1 MQHQTL
7 YFGDCLDW
15 MREWPDESADLIYLD
30 PPFNSNANYNILYGR
45 GNGAPAQ
52 LRAFTDTWRWDTA
65 ASARLTRIL
74 NAVGNPAHKAV
85 KGFWELLG
93 ESGMSAYLTYTAERL
108 VEMRRLL
115 KSTGSIYLHCDP
127 TASHYLKI
135 LLDSI
140 FGAPQFRN
148 EIAWCYSWPRNAR
161 RYYARTHDIILFY
174 TKGPNWIFNAD
185 AVRQPYSAASEGRDE
200 YAANASAFGS
210 AVLLDP
216 RGKLPQDWIEL
227 PPLRP
232 NSRERLGYDTQK
244 PLALLERIIKA
255 SSNEGDF
262 VLDPFCGCG
271 TTVVAA
277 HQLGRRWAGI
287 DISAFAIDLIQE
299 RRFAPRNVTADI
311 RGIPADLESARRLAR
326 ARPADFQAWAV
337 SRVAGLLPSDS
348 MSGDGAVDGRGT
360 MLASPQGSYSRLV
373 LSQVKGGRFVLGQFR
388 DFLHAMERDRAAV
401 GIYITL
407 DRVSSPGARAEM
419 SGLGSVGVGA
429 NEYPRVQLWSIAD
442 YFDGRRP
449 HLPTM
454 ADPYTGRAMQSAL
467 SETPG
472 A

>member
-1 MQHQTL
+1 MEHQTL

-65 ASARLTRIL
+65 AGVRLTRML

-85 KGFWELLG
+85 KGFWEQLG
-93 ESGMSAYLTYTAERL
+93 ESGMSAYLTYMAERL

-115 KSTGSIYLHCDP
+115 KPTGSIYLHCDP

-174 TKGPNWIFNAD
+174 TKGPDWIFNAD

-200 YAANASAFGS
+200 YDANASAFGS

-337 SRVAGLLPSDS
+337 SRVAGLLPGDS
-348 MSGDGAVDGRGT
+348 MSGDGGIDGRGT
-360 MLASPQGSYSRLV
+360 MLASPQGGYSRLV

-407 DRVSSPGARAEM
+407 DRVSSPGARAEIA
-419 SGLGSVGVGA
+419 GLGSISVGA

-442 YFDGRRP
+442 YFDGRQP

-454 ADPYTGRAMQSAL
+454 ADPYTGRAMQSPL
-467 SETPG
+467 PEPPG

>member
-65 ASARLTRIL
+65 AGVRLTQML
-74 NAVGNPAHKAV
+74 NAVGNPAYKAV

-93 ESGMSAYLTYTAERL
+93 ESGMSAYLTYMVERL

-115 KSTGSIYLHCDP
+115 KPTGSIYLHCDP

-174 TKGPNWIFNAD
+174 TKGPDWIFNAD

-348 MSGDGAVDGRGT
+348 MSGDGGVDGRGT
-360 MLASPQGSYSRLV
+360 MLASPRCNYSRLV

-407 DRVSSPGARAEM
+407 DRVSSPGARAEIA
-419 SGLGSVGVGA
+419 GLGSIGVGA

-442 YFDGRRP
+442 YFDGQRP

-467 SETPG
+467 PETPG